1 MIHQPTPKLDWPG
14 IVAAL
19 HREGMTLTELARR
32 NGLPEG
38 ACRKVPKIGHYK
50 AQQVIAEFL
59 GYKPE
64 DLWPDR
70 YPKGK
75 PRILD
80 TRKYPPVASQK
91 ACPNLD
97 GQSAA

>member
-1 MIHQPTPKLDWPG
+1 MSQRPAPALDWPG

-32 NGLPEG
+32 NGLPDG
-38 ACRKVPKIGHYK
+38 ACRKVPKQGHYK
-50 AQQVIAEFL
+50 AQQAIAEFL

-64 DLWPDR
+64 ALWPDR

-80 TRKYPPVASQK
+80 TRKYPPVASPK
-91 ACPNLD
+91 KTERLD
-97 GQSAA
+97 RQSAA

>member
-1 MIHQPTPKLDWPG
+1 MSDKSPPQMDWPG
-14 IVAAL
+14 IVAEL
-19 HREGMTLTELARR
+19 HRQGMTLTELARR

-38 ACRKVPKIGHYK
+38 ACRKVPSQGHYK

-59 GYKPE
+59 GLKPE
-64 DLWPDR
+64 ALWPDR

-80 TRKYPPVASQK
+80 TKKFPPVASQK
-91 ACPNLD
+91 DDARAD
-97 GQSAA
+97 KRRVA